1 MMTTDSGSA
10 PGTIYRIDVEITTP
24 LNPTE
29 VEQRVVGAIHALFP
43 GATIEKRDD
52 HLVAST
58 HSVDRLVD
66 RLHDQ
71 EIVDT
76 AREVFLQSRHGEEF
90 AFDLKKQA
98 AYEGVVNF
106 AVGSPAELGDL
117 HVRVRVE
124 DPDVESFIDEILP
137 PTPTDDDPSEPDR

>member
-1 MMTTDSGSA
+1 MHQ
-10 PGTIYRIDVEITTP
+10 IDVQITTP

-29 VEQRVVGAIHALFP
+29 VRAAVETAIENLFP
-43 GATIEKRDD
+43 TATIEERHGELIAK
-52 HLVAST
+52 A
-58 HSVDRLVD
+58 HSLDRLAD

-71 EIVDT
+71 GIVDT
-76 AREVFLQSRHGEEF
+76 AREVFHTGRDGDSF

-106 AVGSPAELGDL
+106 AVGNPDELGEI

-124 DPDVESFIDEILP
+124 EPGVEECIDAIAP
-137 PTPTDDDPSEPDR
+137 RTSEK